1 MVGPR
6 DVGGR
11 WTRMPVGWDT
21 SNDEYDYVPLRLPR
35 DVSRV
40 SASLRLAIQAEF
52 HGWELTRVRLYP
64 DGSRRVLL
72 RRRKTGHHVPEPTVR

>member
-1 MVGPR
+1 MANER
-6 DVGGR
+6 LGR
-11 WTRMPVGWDT
+11 FTRLPADWDT
-21 SNDEYDYVPLRLPR
+21 SNDEYEYVPLKLPR

-40 SASLRLAIQAEF
+40 SASLRLAISAEF

-72 RRRKTGHHVPEPTVR
+72 RRRKTSHYVPEPTVR